1 MLEDFMSLSAKSHL
15 LSLMHPTVFLLQC
28 YRERAQAGGK
38 TKHANRKLQAER
50 NQFHYTENCFC
61 PRPICFMCLMIQEL
75 EIAAASE
82 KLAECQETILN
93 LGKQLKALTNSKE
106 STALLSEKLMS
117 DLADKSNNL
126 AGAQPSQ
133 ETTKPEKRLT
143 SQRSSLLDQMKA
155 EDHNTGDSKDQK
167 PQAAEKNGKGGN
179 SSVYNET
186 IEALEQILLSDKSKG
201 SDSNCFAIV
210 PQKKS
215 GGVKSL
221 WRKLLGRNKKS
232 KSKKL
237 LKSFAN

>member
-1 MLEDFMSLSAKSHL
+1 MLKDFMSAKSYI
-15 LSLMHPTVFLLQC
+15 LSLMHPMVFLLQC
-28 YRERAQAGGK
+28 FRERAQAGGK
-38 TKHANRKLQAER
+38 TKHANRKLQAEENR
-50 NQFHYTENCFC
+50 YHYIESCFC

-106 STALLSEKLMS
+106 TALLSETLMY
-117 DLADKSNNL
+117 DVTDKSNNL
-126 AGAQPSQ
+126 PDAQPSH

-155 EDHNTGDSKDQK
+155 EDHNTGESKDQK
-167 PQAAEKNGKGGN
+167 PQAADKNGKGGN

-210 PQKKS
+210 PQKKT

-221 WRKLLGRNKKS
+221 WRKLLGRNKKG
-232 KSKKL
+232 KSKKVPNP
-237 LKSFAN
+237 FAN

>member
-1 MLEDFMSLSAKSHL
+1 MSLSAKSHL
-15 LSLMHPTVFLLQC
+15 LSLMHPMVFLLQC
-28 YRERAQAGGK
+28 FRKRAQAGGE
-38 TKHANRKLQAER
+38 TKHANRKLQAE
-50 NQFHYTENCFC
+50 QKQPHYVFEKVFF

-93 LGKQLKALTNSKE
+93 LGKQLKALTNLKE
-106 STALLSEKLMS
+106 TALLSEKLMS
-117 DLADKSNNL
+117 DITDKSNNR

-133 ETTKPEKRLT
+133 ETIKPEKRLT

-237 LKSFAN
+237 LNPFAN